1 MQCPDGEEIQH
12 CYTDFTC
19 HPVQDTT
26 AIIEDIFAQ
35 TQTCMMDEQ
44 LKKHD
49 VKSLYISSSDSLRNR
64 RIIQTI
70 PQGWNDRPPLFNGKD
85 QDSLLNTMSRRGIP
99 PALRCAVWLSS
110 VMKTCNAHQPS
121 SYSEEYRT
129 LAKVQQLDYAWES
142 VLKQIFPNADDE
154 QSAVAPNFGNFQYQ
168 QYIGGELPAYG
179 QEALT
184 RVLLALSHVVGLEY
198 APLLPPLAV
207 ITLSFTSES
216 YAYSMLREMAHN
228 STLYFAVSPLE
239 HVAWCRAFMD
249 ILSRLHP
256 QTAASL
262 KFARVE
268 EPSGRFEGLDPIF
281 KHFFTPIFKFVH
293 VLRIMDIYV
302 LEGSKVMFRFGV
314 ALLAMFQKDF
324 KSIDSIT
331 PEQYWQQV
339 KEYTHSRGFSMD
351 TLVRKAYGYHGNRAR
366 RRMRFPRRHILAR
379 IIRLEQ
385 DRAASDDT
393 LELLTT
399 VQAARPM
406 ELVGNAGTLFA
417 SASVRSNLAEWLPL
431 SLRLSKLELIYS
443 TSIHGRTLERFY
455 AHTKGHKH
463 TLTVIQVLDN
473 DAVVGMFASQAWR
486 ISSQVYG
493 DGECFLFRASPEPAC
508 YKWRPKATSSVV
520 LEDED
525 EEDENEANSVALLE
539 QFQVGRPHFI
549 SMGGNPDGSCGLRLN
564 EDLTRGESAP
574 ASGFG
579 NEESLAGAGFA
590 SFQVGL
596 VEVYRL
602 KQLGESFSFDEG
614 ERSTY

>member
-1 MQCPDGEEIQH
+1 
-12 CYTDFTC
+12 
-19 HPVQDTT
+19 
-26 AIIEDIFAQ
+26 
-35 TQTCMMDEQ
+35 
-44 LKKHD
+44 
-49 VKSLYISSSDSLRNR
+49 
-64 RIIQTI
+64 
-70 PQGWNDRPPLFNGKD
+70 
-85 QDSLLNTMSRRGIP
+85 MSRRGIP

-324 KSIDSIT
+324 K
-331 PEQYWQQV
+331 V
-339 KEYTHSRGFSMD
+339 H
-351 TLVRKAYGYHGNRAR
+351 
-366 RRMRFPRRHILAR
+366 HIMWWLNMCV
-379 IIRLEQ
+379 
-385 DRAASDDT
+385 S
-393 LELLTT
+393 
-399 VQAARPM
+399 
-406 ELVGNAGTLFA
+406 
-417 SASVRSNLAEWLPL
+417 LPL
-431 SLRLSKLELIYS
+431 L
-443 TSIHGRTLERFY
+443 
-455 AHTKGHKH
+455 
-463 TLTVIQVLDN
+463 
-473 DAVVGMFASQAWR
+473 
-486 ISSQVYG
+486 
-493 DGECFLFRASPEPAC
+493 
-508 YKWRPKATSSVV
+508 
-520 LEDED
+520 
-525 EEDENEANSVALLE
+525 
-539 QFQVGRPHFI
+539 
-549 SMGGNPDGSCGLRLN
+549 
-564 EDLTRGESAP
+564 
-574 ASGFG
+574 
-579 NEESLAGAGFA
+579 
-590 SFQVGL
+590 
-596 VEVYRL
+596 
-602 KQLGESFSFDEG
+602 
-614 ERSTY
+614 